1 MIVSSFPT
9 TANGKLDRNALPDP
23 PAMAAAA
30 DASLPVARLLLLYSI
45 SVYIFCAAVTVSPA
59 VASPSSSSD
68 ASGAPVQYLSG
79 LEEHVCR
86 SVEQLRGRRPLPT
99 ASFATMGVDSLGAVL
114 FLRLLCDSLGP
125 GVKISPH
132 SLYGQGNDDASV
144 QSSLLPLSRCHH
156 PLLLRGAEGAAC
168 EGEARGA
175 ATYRT
180 QRGGDLER

>member
-23 PAMAAAA
+23 PAMAAAGR
-30 DASLPVARLLLLYSI
+30 ASETAVAEAETGQAKPARLSLS
-45 SVYIFCAAVTVSPA
+45 
-59 VASPSSSSD
+59 
-68 ASGAPVQYLSG
+68 APVQYLSG

-114 FLRLLCDSLGP
+114 FLRLLGDSLGP

-132 SLYGQGNDDASV
+132 SLYGQGASSTFV
-144 QSSLLPLSRCHH
+144 IINS
-156 PLLLRGAEGAAC
+156 
-168 EGEARGA
+168 
-175 ATYRT
+175 
-180 QRGGDLER
+180 